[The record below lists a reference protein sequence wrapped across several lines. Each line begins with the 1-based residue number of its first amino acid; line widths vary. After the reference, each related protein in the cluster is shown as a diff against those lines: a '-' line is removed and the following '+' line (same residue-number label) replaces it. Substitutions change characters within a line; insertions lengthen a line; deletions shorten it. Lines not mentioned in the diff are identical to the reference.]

1 MALHRRRERTEQLTW
16 AHRAENLRTFPA
28 DLAIMAAASFPRK
41 SHND

>member
-1 MALHRRRERTEQLTW
+1 MW
-16 AHRAENLRTFPA
+16 PHRAENLRIGPA